1 MPRCSR
7 PSPLRSL
14 HIFVLPITHTCSFQL
29 LRPLANLPSFPT
41 YLSSYCNHFHFRR
54 DRASHASSPNRHAS
68 SARLSFVILD
78 SSSSAS
84 QLNIPP
90 LRFLSSPFSCFFL
103 PDSPPRPPPRRHRRR
118 IFEFVARIPR
128 RSGRPRGRNGTEGE
142 PGIGAL
148 VLNARTN
155 RREWNFVVES
165 AAPNEAKTEKTDV
178 LYPVPE
184 AFSPGDRWKGG
195 VEKRDSR

>member
-7 PSPLRSL
+7 PSPLRSF

-29 LRPLANLPSFPT
+29 LHLLAIPPSFSTDLFSFRDHFYFRRNHHVSPSNCPLSHNIVNILSLIILDCSFSVSTANLTFHPYTSFHH
-41 YLSSYCNHFHFRR
+41 LSH
-54 DRASHASSPNRHAS
+54 
-68 SARLSFVILD
+68 LL
-78 SSSSAS
+78 
-84 QLNIPP
+84 
-90 LRFLSSPFSCFFL
+90 FF
-103 PDSPPRPPPRRHRRR
+103 DSPRRLRQR

-128 RSGRPRGRNGTEGE
+128 RNGRPRGRNGTGVEL
-142 PGIGAL
+142 GIGAL

-155 RREWNFVVES
+155 QREWNFVVES

-184 AFSPGDRWKGG
+184 AFSPGDRWKGD
-195 VEKRDSR
+195 VEKRG